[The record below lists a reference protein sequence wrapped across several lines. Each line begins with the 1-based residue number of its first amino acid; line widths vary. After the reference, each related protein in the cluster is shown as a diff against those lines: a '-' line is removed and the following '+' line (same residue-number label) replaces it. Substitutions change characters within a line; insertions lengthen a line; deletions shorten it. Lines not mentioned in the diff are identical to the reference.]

1 MKHLNNCDEHDEP
14 YSKRPK
20 LDVAIDALTA
30 PAIQFAIAVL
40 TAPAIQSAFA
50 APATPV
56 AQSATAAPTTPAGP
70 KPVHIFFLQKHAVP
84 PKTGSSS
91 LHELL
96 VTLLTHTTAAVSCIV
111 HSTSIQNR
119 CY

>member
-1 MKHLNNCDEHDEP
+1 MKHLNNGDEHDEP

-30 PAIQFAIAVL
+30 PAIQ
-40 TAPAIQSAFA
+40 SAFA

-56 AQSATAAPTTPAGP
+56 VQSATAAPTTPTGP
-70 KPVHIFFLQKHAVP
+70 KPVHIFFLKKHAVP

-96 VTLLTHTTAAVSCIV
+96 VTLLTHTTAAASCII